1 MIKSHVITED
11 VLSSTAQKPPTDV
24 LSALQ
29 RIVTVLDS
37 ISAKLTVQNQS
48 KAFQP
53 HAISYKTSNVATAPK
68 QLVPNSIKTSHFV
81 IQNNGSSVINI
92 GTETDQPVWIAAGSA
107 PPAGSMFFYS
117 LSLDNYEIDLST
129 LYISSPGISVPYS
142 VMWFV

>member
-11 VLSSTAQKPPTDV
+11 VLSSTAQKPPEDI

-37 ISAKLTVQNQS
+37 ISAKLAVQNQS

-92 GTETDQPVWIAAGSA
+92 GTETDQPVSIAAGSA